1 MELRVLEYF
10 LAVAREQSISGA
22 AEYLHLTQPTLSRQL
37 RELEE
42 ELGCTLLVR
51 GKRGQRTALTPEG
64 RLFRQRAQ
72 EILDLAS
79 KAEQEVRQS
88 GKGITGDVMIG
99 AGETDSMRVIAR
111 LTERIRRENPG
122 IRIHVVSGDTQDLTD
137 RLERGLFD
145 FALLFGA
152 TDPKKFVRLPLHLRD
167 RWGVLMRKDSPL
179 SQRETICPADLWD
192 KPLILSRQIGI
203 QDGFLRW
210 IQRPLEELQVAATY
224 NLAFNASLMAE
235 EGLGY
240 VLVLDKLIRTD
251 GDSPLCFRPLEP
263 ALEAEFALVWTR
275 YAVFSRASE
284 YFLRQLREELGL
296 PPDWFEA

>member
-42 ELGCTLLVR
+42 ELGCTLLIR

-72 EILDLAS
+72 EILDLAA
-79 KAEQEVRQS
+79 KAEQEVRLS
-88 GKGITGDVMIG
+88 GKGIAGEVMIG
-99 AGETDSMRVIAR
+99 AGETDSMRVVAR
-111 LTERIRRENPG
+111 LAERIRRENPRL
-122 IRIHVVSGDTQDLTD
+122 RIHVVSGDTQDLTD

-152 TDPKKFVRLPLHLRD
+152 VDPRKFVRLPLPLQD
-167 RWGVLMRKDSPL
+167 RWGVLMRRDSPL
-179 SQRETICPADLWD
+179 SQKETIRPEDLWD
-192 KPLILSRQIGI
+192 QPLILSRQMEV
-203 QDGFLRW
+203 QEGFLRW
-210 IQRPLEELQVAATY
+210 IRRPLEELEVAATY
-224 NLAFNASLMAE
+224 NLAYNASLMAE
-235 EGLGY
+235 EGLGC
-240 VLVLDKLIRTD
+240 VLTLDRLIRTD
-251 GDSPLCFRPLEP
+251 GSSPLCFRPLEP
-263 ALEAEFALVWTR
+263 ALNAEIALVWKR
-275 YAVFSRASE
+275 YAVFSQATE

-296 PPDWFEA
+296 SPDWFGA

>member
-10 LAVAREQSISGA
+10 LAVAREHSISGA

-42 ELGCTLLVR
+42 ELGCTLLIR

-72 EILDLAS
+72 EILDLAA
-79 KAEQEVRQS
+79 KAEQEVRLS
-88 GKGITGDVMIG
+88 GKGIAGEVMIG
-99 AGETDSMRVIAR
+99 AGETDSMRVVAR

-122 IRIHVVSGDTQDLTD
+122 LRIHVVSGDTQDLID

-152 TDPKKFVRLPLHLRD
+152 VDPKKFVRLPLPLQD
-167 RWGVLMRKDSPL
+167 RWGVLMRRDSSL
-179 SQRETICPADLWD
+179 SQKETIRPEDLWD
-192 KPLILSRQIGI
+192 QPLILSRQMEV
-203 QDGFLRW
+203 QEEFLRW
-210 IQRPLEELQVAATY
+210 IRRPLEELKVAATY
-224 NLAFNASLMAE
+224 NLAYNASLMAE

-240 VLVLDKLIRTD
+240 VLTLDRLIRTE
-251 GDSPLCFRPLEP
+251 GSSPLCFRPLEP
-263 ALEAEFALVWTR
+263 ALNAEIALVWKR
-275 YAVFSRASE
+275 YAVFSQATE

-296 PPDWFEA
+296 SPDWFGA

>member
-1 MELRVLEYF
+1 M
-10 LAVAREQSISGA
+10 
-22 AEYLHLTQPTLSRQL
+22 
-37 RELEE
+37 
-42 ELGCTLLVR
+42 GCTLLVR

-167 RWGVLMRKDSPL
+167 RWGVLMRKDSPV
-179 SQRETICPADLWD
+179 SH
-192 KPLILSRQIGI
+192 S
-203 QDGFLRW
+203 
-210 IQRPLEELQVAATY
+210 
-224 NLAFNASLMAE
+224 
-235 EGLGY
+235 
-240 VLVLDKLIRTD
+240 
-251 GDSPLCFRPLEP
+251 
-263 ALEAEFALVWTR
+263 
-275 YAVFSRASE
+275 
-284 YFLRQLREELGL
+284 
-296 PPDWFEA
+296 

>member
-10 LAVAREQSISGA
+10 LAVAREQSISEA

-72 EILDLAS
+72 EILDLAA
-79 KAEQEVRQS
+79 KAEQEAKLF
-88 GKGITGDVMIG
+88 GKGITGEVMIG
-99 AGETDSMRVIAR
+99 AGETDSMRVVAR
-111 LTERIRRENPG
+111 LAERIRRENPG
-122 IRIHVVSGDTQDLTD
+122 LRIHVVSGDTQDLTD

-152 TDPKKFVRLPLHLRD
+152 VDPKKFVRLPLPLQDH
-167 RWGVLMRKDSPL
+167 WGVLMRRDSAL
-179 SQRETICPADLWD
+179 ARKETVRPEDLWD
-192 KPLILSRQIGI
+192 QPLILSRQMEV
-203 QDGFLRW
+203 QEGFLRW
-210 IQRPLEELQVAATY
+210 IRRPLAELEVAATY
-224 NLAFNASLMAE
+224 NLAYNASLMAE

-240 VLVLDKLIRTD
+240 VLTLDRLIRTD
-251 GDSPLCFRPLEP
+251 GGSPLCFRPLDP
-263 ALEAEFALVWTR
+263 PLNAEISLVWKR
-275 YAVFSRASE
+275 YAVFSRAAE
-284 YFLRQLREELGL
+284 YFLRQLREELEL
-296 PPDWFEA
+296 SPDWFGA

>member
-179 SQRETICPADLWD
+179 AERDCIRPRDLWD
-192 KPLILSRQIGI
+192 VPLLTSRQRMAQKELMEWLGKK
-203 QDGFLRW
+203 
-210 IQRPLEELQVAATY
+210 PEELNLVSTY
-224 NLAFNASLMAE
+224 NLIYNASLMVE

-240 VLVLDKLIRTD
+240 AMTLAGLVNTA
-251 GDSPLCFRPLEP
+251 GDSVLCFRPLEP
-263 ALEAEFALVWTR
+263 TLMVGLDLVWKK
-275 YAVFSRASE
+275 YQVFSKATAL
-284 YFLRQLREELGL
+284 FLERMQARFPETAG
-296 PPDWFEA
+296 

>member
-42 ELGCTLLVR
+42 ELSCTLLIR

-72 EILDLAS
+72 EILDLAA
-79 KAEQEVRQS
+79 KAEQEVRLS
-88 GKGITGDVMIG
+88 GKGIAGEVMIG
-99 AGETDSMRVIAR
+99 AGETDSMRVVAR
-111 LTERIRRENPG
+111 LAERIRRENPRL
-122 IRIHVVSGDTQDLTD
+122 RIHVVSGDTQDLTD

-152 TDPKKFVRLPLHLRD
+152 VDPRKFVRLPLPLQD
-167 RWGVLMRKDSPL
+167 RWGVLMRRDSPL
-179 SQRETICPADLWD
+179 SQKETIRPEDLWD
-192 KPLILSRQIGI
+192 QPLILSRQMEV
-203 QDGFLRW
+203 QEGFLRW
-210 IQRPLEELQVAATY
+210 IRRPLEELEVAATY
-224 NLAFNASLMAE
+224 NLAYNASLMAE
-235 EGLGY
+235 EGLGC
-240 VLVLDKLIRTD
+240 VLTLDRLIRTD
-251 GDSPLCFRPLEP
+251 GSSPLCFRPLEP
-263 ALEAEFALVWTR
+263 ALNAEIALVWKR
-275 YAVFSRASE
+275 YAVFSQATE

-296 PPDWFEA
+296 SPDWFGA

>member
-42 ELGCTLLVR
+42 ELSCTLLIR

-72 EILDLAS
+72 EILDLAA
-79 KAEQEVRQS
+79 KAEQEMRLS
-88 GKGITGDVMIG
+88 GKGIAGEVMIG
-99 AGETDSMRVIAR
+99 AGETDSMRVVAR
-111 LTERIRRENPG
+111 LAERIRRENPG
-122 IRIHVVSGDTQDLTD
+122 LRIHVVSGDTQDLTD

-152 TDPKKFVRLPLHLRD
+152 VDPRKFVRLPLPLQD
-167 RWGVLMRKDSPL
+167 RWGVLMRRDSPL
-179 SQRETICPADLWD
+179 SQKETIRPEDLWD
-192 KPLILSRQIGI
+192 QPLILSRQMEV
-203 QDGFLRW
+203 QEGFLRW
-210 IQRPLEELQVAATY
+210 IRRPLEELEVAATY
-224 NLAFNASLMAE
+224 NLAYNASLMAE
-235 EGLGY
+235 EGLGC
-240 VLVLDKLIRTD
+240 VLTLDRLIRTD
-251 GDSPLCFRPLEP
+251 GSSPLCFRPLEP
-263 ALEAEFALVWTR
+263 ALNAEIALVWKR
-275 YAVFSRASE
+275 YAVFSQATE

-296 PPDWFEA
+296 SPDWFGA